1 MHAMDLLLQRR
12 STKKLIEP
20 APNAEQL
27 EKMIQAA
34 MHAPDHGKL
43 KPYRFVVIDK
53 AGQDKLE
60 HLLISAV
67 EELNLGEERKAKAHS
82 VSHRAPMIIA
92 VVAKVN
98 PDLEKVPGWEQML
111 CAGCATYGLQLAANA
126 QGFDNVW
133 VTGPWVEG
141 SALRQALGCGAHD
154 KVIALVMIGTA
165 EHKPDGCREYNV
177 SEYLSYL

>member
-12 STKKLIEP
+12 SNKKLTAP

-43 KPYRFVVIDK
+43 KPYRFVVIDER
-53 AGQDKLE
+53 AQGKLE
-60 HLLISAV
+60 ALLSDAV
-67 EELNLGEERKAKAHS
+67 DELNLGEERKAKAHS
-82 VSHRAPMIIA
+82 VAHRAPMMVA
-92 VVAKVN
+92 VVAKIN
-98 PDLEKVPGWEQML
+98 PDIDKVPGWEQML

-141 SALRQALGCGAHD
+141 SALRKALGCSEHD

-165 EHKPDGCREYNV
+165 ENKLDNGREYNV
-177 SEYLSYL
+177 AEYVSYL